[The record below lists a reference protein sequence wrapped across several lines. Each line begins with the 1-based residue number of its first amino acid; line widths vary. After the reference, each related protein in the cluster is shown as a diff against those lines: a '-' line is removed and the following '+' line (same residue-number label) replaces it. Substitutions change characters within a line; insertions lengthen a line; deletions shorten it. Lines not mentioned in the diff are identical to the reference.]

1 MVELYTLKIDASDL
15 AEVIG
20 LQEANYYQ
28 NRVEIV
34 SEEETPL
41 PRSISNTSDEN
52 LASYRTLDN
61 SPAQILYNEVNR
73 SRKSYVKSDR
83 DGEDRCC
90 LPKQKWPSQIT
101 MATNEMRLPN
111 DSAIDTSSEQT
122 ECRGSNAT

>member
-1 MVELYTLKIDASDL
+1 MVELHTLEIEASDL
-15 AEVIG
+15 IEVIG
-20 LQEANYYQ
+20 LAKYYQ
-28 NRVEIV
+28 NNVEIV
-34 SEEETPL
+34 SEEKTPL

-61 SPAQILYNEVNR
+61 SPAQVFYNEVNH
-73 SRKSYVKSDR
+73 SSKSIAKSDR

-90 LPKQKWPSQIT
+90 LPKQKWPSQNT

-111 DSAIDTSSEQT
+111 DLAIDTSSEQT